1 MLAQTLHHTYTHS
14 YSATRTHAHINLHT
28 HIHTDTQTRK
38 HTHGGKRWRLLACGS
53 RARADRNQIRY
64 KENLKRREEK
74 QKTMEVYGKLF
85 LPVARLAPV
94 HLSSST
100 PDNRRHFMLGSRT
113 VRASTR
119 QTVFHRIRGRHTVRD
134 LRRRQ
139 RRNDD
144 YDEDDEFSFTH
155 RQKIFQSSLP
165 PRHRCHN
172 QHSVALKSCC
182 FKEPNN
188 VRGPPRVYTHLP
200 NNNRGFFH
208 LFYFAFFFTI
218 YFY

>member
-1 MLAQTLHHTYTHS
+1 
-14 YSATRTHAHINLHT
+14 
-28 HIHTDTQTRK
+28 
-38 HTHGGKRWRLLACGS
+38 
-53 RARADRNQIRY
+53 
-64 KENLKRREEK
+64 
-74 QKTMEVYGKLF
+74 
-85 LPVARLAPV
+85 
-94 HLSSST
+94 
-100 PDNRRHFMLGSRT
+100 MLGSRT

-144 YDEDDEFSFTH
+144 YDEDDELSFTH

-208 LFYFAFFFTI
+208 LFCIFFYNLLLLSNRTLFVLYPTPWSERLCHFCTTI
-218 YFY
+218 LIPSHCYCYTVFIPRQTFNNITSFEVRFLFNVLPLSFRKKI